1 MGTISHDGE
10 VRALARGKTVFDY
23 ADELAVR
30 VATSCG
36 RAGTCHEC
44 VVQVEAGM
52 EALCGRTEAERFL
65 KDPFRPRVSG
75 DGGGS
80 VHRRALR
87 TGCGASRE
95 CSPPA
100 SPRRLGR
107 MNRRRWIPR

>member
-52 EALCGRTEAERFL
+52 EALCGRTDAERF
-65 KDPFRPRVSG
+65 
-75 DGGGS
+75 
-80 VHRRALR
+80 
-87 TGCGASRE
+87 
-95 CSPPA
+95 
-100 SPRRLGR
+100 
-107 MNRRRWIPR
+107 